1 MLFGT
6 RTLYI
11 VDEHANGAHHN
22 SFDNRKFASMLAHE
36 EAVDY
41 FSLHKRKSKDV
52 DVEMLDYEYV
62 ASCTD
67 VDVLKNILVV
77 LQSGKEGRYP
87 PLEAAV
93 EARLMEVLPP
103 SETQRILRMKARPS
117 ETDIHSEAA
126 SLTAWEAQM
135 ASRSAELDAARK
147 LSSRSLPPP
156 RGGGNS
162 AAPTV
167 RISTKGDVVDV
178 KPKGEKKNTIHAYD
192 WRAGGKFDVDA
203 AERELDMEDER
214 RQDAVRQQKEEL
226 AARQA
231 RKRLDDA
238 AMPASVD
245 VAAMSAAERE
255 VCAGLEKQK
264 GNEAFC
270 VGENDDAIRAYSR
283 SLIFDPTSAVVF
295 ANRALVHL
303 KLKNFSTAEDDC
315 TMALRRDPLYFKAW
329 SRRGIYIYVY
339 TLFHWSNE
347 LMVGMTRFRRG
358 KYDDA
363 ISDFEAALRLEPQSR
378 EIQKLLQKTKE
389 KKVDVDGIPP
399 ACPPQAPPQPPAAP
413 FQRFEILEV
422 DDDDEKEEEV
432 TTRGAIHTAES
443 SAREAA
449 RRDQPATRVVAEKP
463 FQRFEILEDE

>member
-1 MLFGT
+1 
-6 RTLYI
+6 
-11 VDEHANGAHHN
+11 
-22 SFDNRKFASMLAHE
+22 MLAHE

-192 WRAGGKFDVDA
+192 WRAWEKFDVDA

-264 GNEAFC
+264 GNEAFR

-329 SRRGIYIYVY
+329 SRR
-339 TLFHWSNE
+339 
-347 LMVGMTRFRRG
+347 GMTRFRRG

-422 DDDDEKEEEV
+422 DDEKEEEV

-443 SAREAA
+443 STREAA